1 MNFFKVYSRFN
12 EKCNF
17 MLEYLTEI
25 KTDPNLLYFILHACF
40 SMNFLFC
47 FFCYF
52 FFYLF
57 SKWDI
62 NRRHSFTTRRQSSL
76 GLTSNMATKVIF
88 GQILNSDKIFS
99 LQVAFQLSFRT
110 SYSVACSLFLQHLED
125 RNNNCVC
132 NKKVVFKSEREK
144 KT

>member
-1 MNFFKVYSRFN
+1 MLQHEFSILFF
-12 EKCNF
+12 
-17 MLEYLTEI
+17 
-25 KTDPNLLYFILHACF
+25 LLF
-40 SMNFLFC
+40 FLFLL
-47 FFCYF
+47 
-52 FFYLF
+52 FY
-57 SKWDI
+57 KWDI

-132 NKKVVFKSEREK
+132 KKKLFKEREK
-144 KT
+144 KHEINFSRFCFSFPALY

>member
-12 EKCNF
+12 EKCNFF

-52 FFYLF
+52 FLLFIFKVGYQSKTQFYNSSAVISGFDLQYGHQGNIWTDSEFWQNIQPPSGVSTQFSDFLF
-57 SKWDI
+57 CCMFI
-62 NRRHSFTTRRQSSL
+62 ILTTFRRS
-76 GLTSNMATKVIF
+76 
-88 GQILNSDKIFS
+88 
-99 LQVAFQLSFRT
+99 
-110 SYSVACSLFLQHLED
+110 
-125 RNNNCVC
+125 
-132 NKKVVFKSEREK
+132 
-144 KT
+144 